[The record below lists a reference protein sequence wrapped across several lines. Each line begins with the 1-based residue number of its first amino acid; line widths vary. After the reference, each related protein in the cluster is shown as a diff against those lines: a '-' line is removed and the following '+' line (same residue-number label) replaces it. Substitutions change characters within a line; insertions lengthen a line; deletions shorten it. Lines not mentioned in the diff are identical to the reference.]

1 MNQISQMSFTMLKIN
16 VAKTLGALSLNLNID
31 IPAHGVTAIFGRS
44 GAGKSSLI
52 NLVAGLVTPQSGK
65 ITLNETVLFD
75 SERKI
80 NLPPEKR
87 HIGYVFQEHRLF
99 PHYTVEKNLKYGCK
113 RFDSSYFLQIVNLLG
128 IQHLLE
134 RFPLSL
140 SGGEKQRVAIGRAL
154 LSNPDILLMDEPL
167 SALDLPRKQELLNYL
182 DQLSTQLEIP
192 ILYVT
197 HSLDE
202 IIRLADQVILIEQGQ
217 IMAFDQVKNIWQHP
231 AFQKWLPEQYPLSLL
246 ELPIKSH
253 RTDYQIVELALGE
266 QSLWVGEFPRYQL
279 NDNVRITIN
288 SKDVSITRN
297 KPQNTSI
304 RNVLQG
310 EIIQINL
317 QSQQV
322 NVQVKVEGQAIWASI
337 SLWAFDEL
345 KLEVGQQV
353 YLQIKSVSL

>member
-1 MNQISQMSFTMLKIN
+1 MLKIN
-16 VAKTLGALSLNLNID
+16 ISKTLGALSLNLNID
-31 IPAHGVTAIFGRS
+31 IPAQGVTAIFGRS

-52 NLVAGLVTPQSGK
+52 NLVSGLVTPQSGK
-65 ITLNETVLFD
+65 IILNETVLFD

-99 PHYTVEKNLKYGCK
+99 PHYTVENNLKYGCK

-128 IQHLLE
+128 IQYLLE

-140 SGGEKQRVAIGRAL
+140 SGGEKQRVAIGRTL

-182 DQLSTQLEIP
+182 DELSNQLKIP

-202 IIRLADQVILIEQGQ
+202 IIRLADQVVLIEQGQ

-231 AFQKWLPEQYPLSLL
+231 AFQKWLPDQYPLSLL

-253 RTDYQIVELALGE
+253 QKHYQMLELSLGE
-266 QSLWVGEFPRYQL
+266 QSLWVSEISRYQL
-279 NDNVRITIN
+279 NENIRITIN

-304 RNVLQG
+304 RNILQG
-310 EIIQINL
+310 EIIQINP
-317 QSQQV
+317 QAQQV
-322 NVQVKVEGQAIWASI
+322 NVQVCISDQTIWASI
-337 SLWAFDEL
+337 SLWAFDDLE
-345 KLEVGQQV
+345 LEVGELV

>member
-1 MNQISQMSFTMLKIN
+1 MLKIN
-16 VAKTLGALSLNLNID
+16 VKKTLGALSLNLNIE
-31 IPAHGVTAIFGRS
+31 IPARGVTAIFGRS

-52 NLVAGLVTPQSGK
+52 NLVAGLVTPQSGT
-65 ITLNETVLFD
+65 ITLNDNVLFD
-75 SERKI
+75 SEQKI

-113 RFDSSYFLQIVNLLG
+113 RFNSSYFLQIVELLG
-128 IQHLLE
+128 IQNLLE

-167 SALDLPRKQELLNYL
+167 SALDLRRKQELLNYL
-182 DQLSTQLEIP
+182 DQLSSQIEIP

-217 IMAFDQVKNIWQHP
+217 IMAFNQVKHIWQHA
-231 AFQKWLPEQYPLSLL
+231 AFQQWLPEQYPLSLL

-253 RTDYQIVELALGE
+253 QTDYQMLELSLGT
-266 QSLWVGEFPRYQL
+266 QSVWVSELPRYQL

-288 SKDVSITRN
+288 SKDVSITLAQ
-297 KPQNTSI
+297 PQNTSI
-304 RNVLQG
+304 RNILQG
-310 EIIQINL
+310 KICQIQQ

-322 NVQVKVEGQAIWASI
+322 NVEVDVEGQKIWESI
-337 SLWAFDEL
+337 SLWAFNDLQLSIE
-345 KLEVGQQV
+345 QAV